1 MFSLSYM
8 FLTKT
13 LSSFKVLLQMQIL
26 KSASTH
32 SAKLKAEDRTL
43 GVSEHYEVP
52 KYICVL
58 NLIVYLSMWC
68 NSSLAYPCHGQHGTQ
83 EFLLTK
89 QDEIRIAQGGYTL
102 CLTVLG
108 SYLSM
113 EACTHGFESHNSGPN
128 AKLQY
133 NMEIEQI
140 YAPYVDKCVTLGG
153 DSIEGGGISEIVLRP
168 CNAGDANQKW
178 VIKS

>member
-1 MFSLSYM
+1 
-8 FLTKT
+8 
-13 LSSFKVLLQMQIL
+13 
-26 KSASTH
+26 
-32 SAKLKAEDRTL
+32 
-43 GVSEHYEVP
+43 
-52 KYICVL
+52 
-58 NLIVYLSMWC
+58 
-68 NSSLAYPCHGQHGTQ
+68 
-83 EFLLTK
+83 
-89 QDEIRIAQGGYTL
+89 
-102 CLTVLG
+102 
-108 SYLSM
+108 M